1 MPCGAVAVTCRL
13 DVVGDEDDRRRL
25 LHDLLAVMYVSEPS
39 DLISECKLDARDSD
53 GKWDSA
59 ARWRLP
65 PRSALCQ

>member
-1 MPCGAVAVTCRL
+1 MTCRL

-25 LHDLLAVMYVSEPS
+25 LHDLLAVMYVNEPS
-39 DLISECKLDARDSD
+39 ELISGMKLDTKDADGNWDSD
-53 GKWDSA
+53 